1 LEAVVFCG
9 VVFGCCEFDFYKLK
23 LCRNCTGV

>member
-9 VVFGCCEFDFYKLK
+9 VVFGCCEFDFYKIK
-23 LCRNCTGV
+23 VV